1 MNNERVKI
9 SVIVTIHNAEKYIR
23 ECMESVLNQTFSD
36 FEVLCMDGGSTDDTP
51 SILKEYEQRDLRV
64 RIINDA
70 NTSYGHKVNRGIEEA
85 KGEYI
90 SVLESDDMYE
100 PYMLEKLY
108 AAAERYHTDFVNADY
123 TCFFD
128 INRQRF
134 GYTVKMYSEE
144 NYDCLINY
152 RENPERFGMAAI
164 LDRLVP

>member
-85 KGEYI
+85 KEIGRAH
-90 SVLESDDMYE
+90 V
-100 PYMLEKLY
+100 
-108 AAAERYHTDFVNADY
+108 
-123 TCFFD
+123 
-128 INRQRF
+128 
-134 GYTVKMYSEE
+134 
-144 NYDCLINY
+144 
-152 RENPERFGMAAI
+152 
-164 LDRLVP
+164 